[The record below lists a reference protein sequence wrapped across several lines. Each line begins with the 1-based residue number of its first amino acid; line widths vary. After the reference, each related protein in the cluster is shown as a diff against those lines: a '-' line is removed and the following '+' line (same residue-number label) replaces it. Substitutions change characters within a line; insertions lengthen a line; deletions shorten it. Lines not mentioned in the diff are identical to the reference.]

1 MEVLIWIL
9 LLIAVMWV
17 FQLYMAVKQSQRFAD
32 ALKEIRTPGTTTT
45 VGMGGFR
52 YKGGRAFVALAQKD
66 GIVTG
71 AKILTGLTVF
81 ANAQPFNELVGHKL
95 TDLAEGK
102 GLENSKKKVVEATKM
117 AAKTL
122 LDQNAQT

>member
-1 MEVLIWIL
+1 M
-9 LLIAVMWV
+9 
-17 FQLYMAVKQSQRFAD
+17 
-32 ALKEIRTPGTTTT
+32 
-45 VGMGGFR
+45 
-52 YKGGRAFVALAQKD
+52 
-66 GIVTG
+66 
-71 AKILTGLTVF
+71 TVF
-81 ANAQPFNELVGHKL
+81 ANAKPFNELVGHKL